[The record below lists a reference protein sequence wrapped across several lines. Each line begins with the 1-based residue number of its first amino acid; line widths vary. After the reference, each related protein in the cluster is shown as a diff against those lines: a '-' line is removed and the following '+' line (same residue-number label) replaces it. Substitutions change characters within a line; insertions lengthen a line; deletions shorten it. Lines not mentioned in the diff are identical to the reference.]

1 MLEKT
6 GGDGKVID
14 MNYERLKT
22 FIAVAEKKSFSEA
35 ARILYVTQPT
45 ITSQVKALEEELNT
59 KLFERTTKK
68 VALTKSAYVLLKY
81 AKEMIRLSDSAQKEI
96 LQMENTVNGDLRMG
110 CSLTVGEYIL
120 PEFLK
125 RFKDMYPLIHM
136 SVEIANSRNIVGNI
150 KDQLIDVGLIET
162 PIEDPHI
169 TMEPILE
176 DELVLIAAPDY
187 FSHHELKISPDKLME
202 TPLIIREEGSGTR
215 EVVNH
220 YLQKA
225 GLSLDDLNVVME
237 LGSTE
242 AIKAAV
248 ESGLGVSFVSKSAIK
263 KEQKLKMLK
272 AYHVKN
278 ITFYRYF
285 YIALRKDHVSKSITE
300 LFLEELR
307 TIIQEKEVGTV
318 IHLPI
323 SNG

>member
-1 MLEKT
+1 M
-6 GGDGKVID
+6 DGKVID

-35 ARILYVTQPT
+35 AKILYVTQPT

-68 VALTKSAYVLLKY
+68 VAMTQSAHILLKY
-81 AKEMIRLSDSAQKEI
+81 AKEIILLSDSAQKEI
-96 LQMENTVNGDLRMG
+96 LQMEKTVSGDLRMG

-125 RFKDMYPLIHM
+125 RFKETHPLIQM
-136 SVEIANSRNIVGNI
+136 SVEITNSHNIVTNI
-150 KDQLIDVGLIET
+150 KDQRIDVGLIET

-169 TMEPILE
+169 NMEPILE

-187 FSHHELKISPDKLME
+187 FPNHELKISLDKLKGI
-202 TPLIIREEGSGTR
+202 PLIVREKGSGTR
-215 EVVNH
+215 EVVQH

-225 GLSLDDLNVVME
+225 GLKLDELTIVME

-248 ESGLGVSFVSKSAIK
+248 ESGLGVSFISKNAIK
-263 KEQKLKMLK
+263 KEEKLKLLK
-272 AYHVKN
+272 AHHVKSIN
-278 ITFYRYF
+278 FYRYF
-285 YIALRKDHVSKSITE
+285 YIAFRKGHVLKSTTE
-300 LFLEELR
+300 LFIEEMR
-307 TIIQEKEVGTV
+307 MIIQEKEVGTL
-318 IHLPI
+318 IHLPT
-323 SNG
+323 SNW

>member
-1 MLEKT
+1 
-6 GGDGKVID
+6 

-68 VALTKSAYVLLKY
+68 VTLTKSAYVLLKY
-81 AKEMIRLSDSAQKEI
+81 AKEMVRLSDTAQKEI
-96 LQMENTVNGDLRMG
+96 LQLERTVNGDLWMG

-125 RFKDMYPLIHM
+125 RFKDRYPSINI
-136 SVEIANSRNIVGNI
+136 SVEIANSRHIVGNI

-176 DELVLIAAPDY
+176 DELVLIATPDY
-187 FSHHELKISPDKLME
+187 FSNHELKISTEKLIE

-220 YLQKA
+220 YLQKG

-272 AYHVKN
+272 VHYVKN
-278 ITFYRYF
+278 IAFYRYF
-285 YIALRKDHVSKSITE
+285 YIALRKDHVLKSITE

-307 TIIQEKEVGTV
+307 TIMQEKEVGTL